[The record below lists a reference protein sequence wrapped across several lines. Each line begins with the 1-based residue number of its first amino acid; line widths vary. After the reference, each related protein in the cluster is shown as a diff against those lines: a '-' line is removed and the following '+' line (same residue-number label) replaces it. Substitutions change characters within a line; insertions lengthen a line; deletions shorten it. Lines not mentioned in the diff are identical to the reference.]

1 MSNDKP
7 VNQFVDSIRDL
18 PAIQKV
24 ILVLV
29 VLAGF
34 YLIGYFLLQ
43 GAGEQAVE
51 EETPTTITQPL
62 VQPSEHATA
71 PPVEYLDGNLSN
83 NNIPTVDGKQ
93 LPEVSKDNKLSV
105 SESRK
110 ALKVAEQGAVEFST
124 WGQKETLE
132 ARKKRIDKFFDK
144 NSKTKSLS
152 IDSSDSIESDY
163 NAEQK
168 TPKYAYYSE
177 IVSSAIAGG
186 DKNRFRISIGMK
198 VRFAEVSKET
208 GKLDSAVR
216 EQYPIY
222 TVDLKKQGNE
232 WKILELVNDGE

>member
-7 VNQFVDSIRDL
+7 ITQFMDRIRDL
-18 PAIQKV
+18 PSIQKV
-24 ILVLV
+24 VLILV

-43 GAGEQAVE
+43 GAGEQTVE
-51 EETPTTITQPL
+51 EETPPTINQPL

-71 PPVEYLDGNLSN
+71 PPVDYLDGNMSK

-93 LPEVSKDNKLSV
+93 LPEVSTDNKLSV

-110 ALKVAEQGAVEFST
+110 ALKVAETGAVEFST

-177 IVSSAIAGG
+177 AESLVIVGG
-186 DKNRFRISIGMK
+186 DKNRFRVSVGMK
-198 VRFAEVSKET
+198 VRFSEVSKET